1 MPQNSAVIV
10 VEIYNTMSRVTK
22 ISTIFTASNSER
34 VEALCVWITENYD
47 STIGWEQLSKQ
58 SGLSHKEL
66 ISLFQIHKHQ
76 TPMAYVRQVREQK
89 KNASPTNPQHPLFL
103 QKDNLA
109 NSKD

>member
-1 MPQNSAVIV
+1 MNRV
-10 VEIYNTMSRVTK
+10 VKINTLL
-22 ISTIFTASNSER
+22 TASNSEKI
-34 VEALCVWITENYD
+34 EALCIWINEN
-47 STIGWEQLSKQ
+47 SASVIGWEQLSKQ
-58 SGLSHKEL
+58 SGLSHAEL
-66 ISLFQIHKHQ
+66 IKIFQLYKYQ